1 MISHLETFIAT
12 YGTVFV
18 FLGTLLEG
26 ETVVILAGFLSEQ
39 GTLNPYHVAIA
50 AFFGSW
56 ISDQSLFYVGRYFS
70 GSPIVEKQKNLP
82 VFARALE
89 MIERNSNAFILA
101 FRFLYGLRTV
111 SPLALGVSKVSAL
124 RYLILNTIAA
134 AIWAPAITAIGYGL
148 GALLHGAVGRL
159 PKIEHE
165 IGIGLA
171 IAAVC
176 ALAIH
181 LVVRAARRP
190 Q

>member
-1 MISHLETFIAT
+1 MMHLESFIAT
-12 YGTVFV
+12 YGTWVV

-39 GTLNPYHVAIA
+39 GVLNPFHVAIA

-56 ISDQSLFYVGRYFS
+56 ISDQSLFYIGRYSS
-70 GSPIVEKQKNLP
+70 GSAIVEKQRSLP
-82 VFARALE
+82 VFAKALD

-111 SPLALGVSKVSAL
+111 SPLALGVSNVSAV
-124 RYLILNTIAA
+124 RYFILNTIAA
-134 AIWAPAITAIGYGL
+134 AVWAPAITAIGYAL
-148 GALLHGAVGRL
+148 GSLLHGAIGNL

-181 LVVRAARRP
+181 LVVRAVRHP
-190 Q
+190 H